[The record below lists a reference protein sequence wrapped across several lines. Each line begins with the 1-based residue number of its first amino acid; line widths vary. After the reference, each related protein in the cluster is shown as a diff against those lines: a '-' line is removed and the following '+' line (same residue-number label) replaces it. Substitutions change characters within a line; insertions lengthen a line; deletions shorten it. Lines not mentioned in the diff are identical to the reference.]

1 MAGQIPLES
10 KYYPS
15 DFQVT
20 TVVIDKASTGQ
31 FFWVMYA
38 ERDMIVDSVMV
49 YVGDAPTADELLK
62 VVRVSDS
69 ALPVYAGTG
78 TTTVMTD
85 ELSIP
90 LAGSYPLR
98 VQTGTSAWRF
108 VDNAQLV
115 PTENVVPAG
124 STLWIAFGSVL
135 AGIDTC
141 AVQIRWR
148 SQL

>member
-1 MAGQIPLES
+1 MAGQIPLEP

-15 DFQVT
+15 DFQIT

-31 FFWVMYA
+31 YFWLLYA
-38 ERDMIVDSVMV
+38 ERDIVVDSVMV

-62 VVRVSDS
+62 IVRVSDA

-85 ELSIP
+85 ELSVA
-90 LAGSYPLR
+90 LAGTYPLR

-108 VDNAQLV
+108 VDNSQLV
-115 PTENVVPAG
+115 PTENLVPAG
-124 STLWIAFGSVL
+124 STLWAAFGSVL

-141 AVQIRWR
+141 AIQIRWR
-148 SQL
+148 SQV

>member
-1 MAGQIPLES
+1 MAGQIPLDT
-10 KYYPS
+10 KYYPN
-15 DFQVT
+15 DFQLT
-20 TVVIDKASTGQ
+20 TVVIDKSSTGENY
-31 FFWVMYA
+31 WILYA
-38 ERDMIVDSVMV
+38 ERNIVVDSIMV
-49 YVGDAPTADELLK
+49 YVGDAPTANEALK
-62 VVRVSDS
+62 IVRVSDT

-85 ELSIP
+85 ELS
-90 LAGSYPLR
+90 LTTGGTYPLR

-124 STLWIAFGSVL
+124 STIWAAFSSVIG
-135 AGIDTC
+135 GIDVFTI
-141 AVQIRWR
+141 QIRWR